1 MSHYQEPAIHAQRI
15 HRMIKLGL
23 GIDEADEE
31 VCVVTWSHCF
41 CELFVIAS
49 LVTTFVNDQ
58 IEQVEDAAD
67 EGDMPP
73 LEGAEEDA
81 SRMEEVRIAH

>member
-1 MSHYQEPAIHAQRI
+1 MSHYQEPAVHAQRI

-31 VCVVTWSHCF
+31 VCVLLWSHCF
-41 CELFVIAS
+41 LELIVIAS
-49 LVTTFVNDQ
+49 LVTTIVKDQ
-58 IEQVEDAAD
+58 IEQLEDAAD

-81 SRMEEVRIAH
+81 SRMEEVWIAH

>member
-1 MSHYQEPAIHAQRI
+1 
-15 HRMIKLGL
+15 MIKLGL

-31 VCVVTWSHCF
+31 VCVVLWCHCF
-41 CELFVIAS
+41 LELYVMAS
-49 LVTTFVNDQ
+49 LATTFVNGQ
-58 IEQVEDAAD
+58 IEQVEEAAD

-81 SRMEEVRIAH
+81 SRMEEVWIAH

>member
-1 MSHYQEPAIHAQRI
+1 MKYFGVIAS
-15 HRMIKLGL
+15 
-23 GIDEADEE
+23 
-31 VCVVTWSHCF
+31 WN
-41 CELFVIAS
+41 FVIAS

-58 IEQVEDAAD
+58 IEQVEEAAD

-81 SRMEEVRIAH
+81 SRMEEVWIEEVFVILNIINMNGFYNYYC